1 MSDQET
7 IVLPDD
13 EAWSRAAATGEMVV
27 LEALLKKMQ
36 RRVARGADGWDVMAL
51 GFGAFK
57 GTLEYLLT
65 TSRPEGRDKLERV
78 LLDTVRGICR
88 GAECP
93 IGEDGTPFEGPF
105 V

>member
-1 MSDQET
+1 MT
-7 IVLPDD
+7 T
-13 EAWSRAAATGEMVV
+13 TGCQHDNLGSAPTGTVCKDCGANWTQI
-27 LEALLKKMQ
+27 LRDCPALRKP
-36 RRVARGADGWDVMAL
+36 GGWDVMAL